1 MGLDSL
7 FWDPWVW
14 IDGSGFLGLESRV
27 WIQEFAILGLDSW
40 VWIPWLGLMSL
51 DSFFLDPWVWIYGF
65 GFLGLTLGP
74 ITVFLGFMIQFVA
87 ILYKSKK
94 ATN

>member
-1 MGLDSL
+1 MS
-7 FWDPWVW
+7 V
-14 IDGSGFLGLESRV
+14 
-27 WIQEFAILGLDSW
+27 QTKFAFKKINYLIMILGIALIL
-40 VWIPWLGLMSL
+40 VCFLIMSL
-51 DSFFLDPWVWIYGF
+51 DQETYGF

-74 ITVFLGFMIQFVA
+74 IIVFSGFMIQFVA

>member
-1 MGLDSL
+1 MS
-7 FWDPWVW
+7 
-14 IDGSGFLGLESRV
+14 
-27 WIQEFAILGLDSW
+27 IQTKFAFKKINYLIMILGIAMIL
-40 VWIPWLGLMSL
+40 LGFVIMSL
-51 DSFFLDPWVWIYGF
+51 DQETYGF

-74 ITVFLGFMIQFVA
+74 IIVFLGFMIQFVA

>member
-1 MGLDSL
+1 MSVQTKFAFKKINYLIMIVGIALIL
-7 FWDPWVW
+7 L
-14 IDGSGFLGLESRV
+14 GFL
-27 WIQEFAILGLDSW
+27 I
-40 VWIPWLGLMSL
+40 MSL
-51 DSFFLDPWVWIYGF
+51 DQETYGF

-74 ITVFLGFMIQFVA
+74 IIVFSGFMIQFVA

>member
-1 MGLDSL
+1 MS
-7 FWDPWVW
+7 V
-14 IDGSGFLGLESRV
+14 
-27 WIQEFAILGLDSW
+27 QTKFAFKKINYLIMILGITL
-40 VWIPWLGLMSL
+40 ILLGFVIMSL
-51 DSFFLDPWVWIYGF
+51 DQETYGF

-74 ITVFLGFMIQFVA
+74 IIVFSGFMIQFVA

>member
-1 MGLDSL
+1 MSVQTKFAFKKINYLIMILGIALIL
-7 FWDPWVW
+7 L
-14 IDGSGFLGLESRV
+14 GFLT
-27 WIQEFAILGLDSW
+27 
-40 VWIPWLGLMSL
+40 MSL
-51 DSFFLDPWVWIYGF
+51 DQETYGF

-74 ITVFLGFMIQFVA
+74 IIVFSGFMIQFVA

>member
-1 MGLDSL
+1 MS
-7 FWDPWVW
+7 
-14 IDGSGFLGLESRV
+14 
-27 WIQEFAILGLDSW
+27 IQTKFAFKKINYLIMILGIAVILFGF
-40 VWIPWLGLMSL
+40 VIMSL
-51 DSFFLDPWVWIYGF
+51 DQETYGF

-74 ITVFLGFMIQFVA
+74 IIVFLGFMIQFVA